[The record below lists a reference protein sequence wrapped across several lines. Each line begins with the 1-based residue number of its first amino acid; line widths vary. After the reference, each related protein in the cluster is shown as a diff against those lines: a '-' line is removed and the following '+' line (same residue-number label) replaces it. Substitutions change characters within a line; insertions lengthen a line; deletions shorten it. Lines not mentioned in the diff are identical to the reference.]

1 MTKLSLK
8 HGLIGLTAAALTFSA
23 SSAMAADV
31 TPQAQ
36 AQATFT
42 AKSAADTN
50 IRLSAKAFRAGDFQR
65 SVKYSNLAL
74 KSSISSKR
82 AAIAQSNL
90 CAAHAKLGQMNEA
103 SAACAAAL
111 ELRPNYAPAIEN
123 KAALTI
129 RLAQK

>member
-1 MTKLSLK
+1 MTHLSLK
-8 HGLIGLTAAALTFSA
+8 HGVIAIAAATLTFSA

-36 AQATFT
+36 TQATFT

-50 IRLSAKAFRAGDFQR
+50 IRLSAKAFRTGDFQR
-65 SVKYSNLAL
+65 SVKYSKMAL
-74 KSSISSKR
+74 KSSISNKR

-90 CAAHAKLGQMNEA
+90 CAAHAKLGQMSEA
-103 SAACAAAL
+103 SAACTAAL
-111 ELRPNYAPAIEN
+111 ELRPNYTPAINN